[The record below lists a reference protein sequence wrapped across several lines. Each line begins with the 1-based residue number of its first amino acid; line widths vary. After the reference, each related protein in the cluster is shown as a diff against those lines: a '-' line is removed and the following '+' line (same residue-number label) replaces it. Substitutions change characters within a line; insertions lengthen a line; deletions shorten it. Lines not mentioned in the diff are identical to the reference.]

1 MTLTKAILAARVAEK
16 RDGPTLKGA
25 AEAVEHTFEIIKAA
39 LEGGENVLI
48 SGFGKFTVRDK
59 HVRVGRNPRTGTPL
73 TIAAR
78 RVVAF
83 KPSQGL
89 RAAVRTRG
97 R

>member
-59 HVRVGRNPRTGTPL
+59 HARVGRNPKTGEAI
-73 TIAAR
+73 TIQPR
-78 RVVAF
+78 RVVSF
-83 KPSQGL
+83 KYSVAL
-89 RAAVRTRG
+89 RDAVNAG
-97 R
+97 P